1 MFVYLFFVLFVLFFV
16 YFFFISV
23 LLLYMNADVHLHL
36 HLQDTKKCL
45 DRPLRFGNTS
55 VQRRERLE
63 IKM

>member
-36 HLQDTKKCL
+36 QDTKKCL